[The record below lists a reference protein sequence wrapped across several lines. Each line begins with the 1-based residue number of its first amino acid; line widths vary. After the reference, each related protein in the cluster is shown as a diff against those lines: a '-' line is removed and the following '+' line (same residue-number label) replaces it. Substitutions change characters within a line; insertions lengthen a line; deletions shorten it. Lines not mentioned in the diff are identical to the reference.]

1 MDTPLE
7 RAYTALN
14 NIQRLNCE
22 MQVLSQEYAR
32 LRELK
37 DLILNSKNYEH
48 AEGSTTCRRLS
59 AEDTL
64 FGHDEYDY
72 EEYRTRHEASGR
84 DRVHA

>member
-14 NIQRLNCE
+14 NIQRLDRE
-22 MQVLSQEYAR
+22 MTALHYEYAR

-48 AEGSTTCRRLS
+48 AERSTT
-59 AEDTL
+59 
-64 FGHDEYDY
+64 
-72 EEYRTRHEASGR
+72 
-84 DRVHA
+84 

>member
-7 RAYTALN
+7 RAYMVLN

-48 AEGSTTCRRLS
+48 AERSTT
-59 AEDTL
+59 
-64 FGHDEYDY
+64 
-72 EEYRTRHEASGR
+72 
-84 DRVHA
+84 